1 MVCFWQFQRKLRLVS
16 FNEQAF
22 RKMLGMPELGKL
34 ALLVMLQRTM
44 ADSFYFTGKTG
55 WYAFKPGGPTRGE
68 YQRMIELI
76 VESVDA
82 PHTAPSLTSGR

>member
-1 MVCFWQFQRKLRLVS
+1 MAMR

-22 RKMLGMPELGKL
+22 RKMLDMPESGKL
-34 ALLVMLQRTM
+34 ALLVLLQRTM

-55 WYAFKPGGPTRGE
+55 WNAFKPGGPTRGE

-76 VESVDA
+76 AESVEQE
-82 PHTAPSLTSGR
+82 